1 MDLGQWI
8 DDIVTSIETI
18 FTVKDLHVTALI
30 IELEYMYLIFVNYK
44 VYVVCG
50 KAYKSLTWCH
60 HSPSGL
66 DIVFNSQ
73 HYYSPYYIVI

>member
-1 MDLGQWI
+1 MDLGQGI
-8 DDIVTSIETI
+8 DDIVTSCETI

-50 KAYKSLTWCH
+50 KAY
-60 HSPSGL
+60 
-66 DIVFNSQ
+66 
-73 HYYSPYYIVI
+73 